1 VFSRQDGQA
10 DEETEM
16 TNPNAVKTYIG
27 CYYLTIIVNWGG
39 GIGSSSWFAYR
50 QGNTL
55 ACELLDDDT
64 EKDATL
70 FAFYLGDTF
79 TPDNAINQDTHNWLQ
94 VQSVRDGVWLDCGD
108 PMSGG
113 DSHDFFTALTSPETP
128 ATLALATHAPY
139 GVPPADNAIWM
150 ELVQGTSVVSVL
162 NIDNLHNTVYWA
174 DVEMA
179 LITANPS
186 VPVTTQQLLPG
197 ASDLNKRSYDRAD
210 FWYLFLH
217 NADFSGTRVTNSN
230 LSNVTFS
237 GTANFSGTVLD
248 GSNLS
253 GCNLDGANFRNA
265 SLKDVDLSKASLK
278 ESDFT
283 GAVLDNCTFESA
295 DLTGA
300 DLALATLSDLTKPI
314 RITRDKTNRTVF
326 SNARVNKI
334 LTHALDHNDN
344 DIYIWSYAQMDGV
357 KFMTPDPQNP
367 GKAILDGTLNHL
379 VAQYA
384 VLTGVQ
390 FSAVKEPSLRFA
402 DLSYAELG
410 GAALAQADLE
420 YATFDHATLSTPDG
434 LLRCNLSEANLM
446 GATFTNADMSY
457 AQMPYCYLYGNG
469 AALVGANIM
478 QADFSGAYLVAA
490 DFSGIKDK
498 KAAGVNFDGACLTNA
513 KFTGTVLSLV
523 NSERATSFAKACLQ
537 GVDFSGASVGGVNF
551 TGAAVSMENGTLIVH
566 GGLVDKS
573 KIHYHATR
581 KPTSTAGATCPSG
594 QTGPCTGTMWNADDS
609 PMTDWYYGP

>member
-1 VFSRQDGQA
+1 
-10 DEETEM
+10 M

-27 CYYLTIIVNWGG
+27 CYYLTIIINYGK
-39 GIGSSSWFAYR
+39 IGSNTWFAYR
-50 QGNTL
+50 QGNSL

-64 EKDATL
+64 VKDATL

-79 TPDNAINQDTHNWLQ
+79 TPDNSLNLGTHNWLQ
-94 VQSVRDGVWLDCGD
+94 VQSVRDGTWLDCGS

-113 DSHDFFTALTSPETP
+113 NSHDFFIALTSPQTP
-128 ATLALATHAPY
+128 ATLALATHDPY
-139 GVPPADNAIWM
+139 GIPPADNAIWM
-150 ELVQGTSVVSVL
+150 ELVQGQSVVSVL
-162 NIDNLHNTVYWA
+162 NIDILNNTVSWA
-174 DVEMA
+174 DVETA
-179 LITANPS
+179 LIFANPS
-186 VPVTTQQLLPG
+186 VPVITQQLFPG
-197 ASDLNKRSYDRAD
+197 ASDLRKRSYDRAD
-210 FWYLFLH
+210 FWYLFLN
-217 NADFSGTRVTNSN
+217 NADLSGTRVTNSN

-237 GTANFSGTVLD
+237 GIANFSGTVLD

-253 GCNLDGANFRNA
+253 GCMLDGANFRNA

-278 ESDFT
+278 GSDFT
-283 GAVLDNCTFESA
+283 GAVLDNCNFESA
-295 DLTGA
+295 DLESA

-314 RITRDKTNRTVF
+314 RITRSTDNRTIF
-326 SNARVNKI
+326 TNARVNKI
-334 LTHALDHNDN
+334 LTHALDHEDN

-357 KFMTPDPQNP
+357 KFMTPDPKNP

-390 FSAVKEPSLRFA
+390 FSAVEKPSLRYA
-402 DLSYAELG
+402 DLSYAQLG
-410 GAALAQADLE
+410 GAALAQANLE
-420 YATFDHATLSTPDG
+420 YATFDHATFSTSNG

-498 KAAGVNFDGACLTNA
+498 NAVGVTFDGACLINA
-513 KFTGTVLSLV
+513 KFIGTALSLV
-523 NSERATSFAKACLQ
+523 NQERATSFAKACLQ
-537 GVDFSGASVGGVNF
+537 GVDFSSASVGGVNF
-551 TGAAVSMENGTLIVH
+551 TGAAVSTDNGTLTVH
-566 GGLVDKS
+566 GGREDKH
-573 KIHYHATR
+573 KIQYHATR
-581 KPTSTAGATCPSG
+581 KPTDTAGATCPSG
-594 QTGPCTGTMWNADDS
+594 QTGPCSGTMWNADDA
-609 PMTDWYYGP
+609 PMTDWHYGP

>member
-1 VFSRQDGQA
+1 
-10 DEETEM
+10 M
-16 TNPNAVKTYIG
+16 TDPNAVKTYIG
-27 CYYLTIIVNWGG
+27 CYYLTITVNYG
-39 GIGSSSWFAYR
+39 GIGSNTWFAYR
-50 QGNTL
+50 NGDSL

-64 EKDATL
+64 EKDSTL

-79 TPDNAINQDTHNWLQ
+79 TPDNAVNQDTHNWLQ
-94 VQSVRDGVWLDCGD
+94 VQSVRDGVWLDCGS
-108 PMSGG
+108 PMTGG
-113 DSHDFFTALTSPETP
+113 DCHDFFVALTSPDTP

-139 GVPPADNAIWM
+139 GIPPADNAIWM
-150 ELVQGTSVVSVL
+150 ELIRGRSVISVL
-162 NIDNLHNTVYWA
+162 DIDIIADTVTWK
-174 DVEMA
+174 DVELA
-179 LITANPS
+179 LVSANPS

-197 ASDLNKRSYDRAD
+197 ASELNKQSYDQAD

-217 NADFSGTRVTNSN
+217 NVDFSGTRVTNSN

-237 GTANFSGTVLD
+237 GIANFSGTVLD

-253 GCNLDGANFRNA
+253 GCMLDGANFRNA
-265 SLKDVDLSKASLK
+265 SLKDVDLSNASLK
-278 ESDFT
+278 GSDFT
-283 GAVLDNCTFESA
+283 GAVLDNCNFESA
-295 DLTGA
+295 DLESA
-300 DLALATLSDLTKPI
+300 DLALATLSDLAKPI
-314 RITRDKTNRTVF
+314 RITRDKKKRTIF

-334 LTHALDHNDN
+334 LTHAIDDKDN

-357 KFMTPDPQNP
+357 KFMTPDPKNP

-390 FSAVKEPSLRFA
+390 FSAVEKPSLRYA

-410 GAALAQADLE
+410 GAALAQADLA
-420 YATFDHATLSTPDG
+420 YATFDNATLSTSDG

-446 GATFTNADMSY
+446 GATFVKADMSY
-457 AQMPYCYLYGNG
+457 AQMPFCYLYGNG

-498 KAAGVNFDGACLTNA
+498 NAAGVNFDGACLINA
-513 KFTGTVLSLV
+513 NFTGTVLSLV

-537 GVDFSGASVGGVNF
+537 GANFSGASVGGVNF
-551 TGAAVSMENGTLIVH
+551 TGAAVSTDNGTLIVH
-566 GGLVDKS
+566 GGREDKHKVQYLVT
-573 KIHYHATR
+573 H
-581 KPTSTAGATCPSG
+581 KPTNTAGATCPSG
-594 QTGPCTGTMWNADDS
+594 QTGPCTGTMWNADDA
-609 PMTDWYYGP
+609 PMTDWHYGP